1 MIVTDAIEARRAM
14 PYFLTW
20 RPTLEDTPRP
30 LVDRLL
36 AALERDI
43 RSGVLPP
50 GLRLPPQRELAFF
63 LGISLGTVTKA
74 YAEAERRGLT
84 QATVG
89 RGTFVAAPAPD
100 AAFRFSPR
108 GQPSGVNLA
117 QNVRPVL
124 SGEAALKQALGKL
137 RRKDLSS
144 MLVYSPSAGEDEH
157 RRAMADWLARTTRLK
172 PDWRDIAVTA
182 GGQQAVALA
191 LGALA
196 SPGDAILT
204 EAGTYYGLRT
214 LAEHAGY
221 RLKGLQLDDEGL
233 VPEALDRAAGATGA
247 RVLYVTPTLHNPT
260 GRTMSQARREDI
272 VRGARAR
279 DLWIV
284 EDDVYALYA
293 GANAVTPLAALAPER
308 TLYVSSLSK
317 SLSAGLRVGILLTPG
332 GDHLERV
339 LRALRATAYSAP
351 SLGPAIGAQWIEDGA
366 ADALAAEVLAEMQR
380 RVKLALKLFGPA
392 AEPPSFPAS
401 LHVWLPMAELDA
413 ERAAAHALRAGVEVT
428 PPSAPIVDWHGLSG
442 LRVCLGGV
450 EDYAE
455 LERALKAVAEAVG
468 GAGDQFSRAIM

>member
-1 MIVTDAIEARRAM
+1 M

-20 RPTLEDTPRP
+20 KPVLEDMPRP

-43 RSGVLPP
+43 RSGVLAP

-124 SGEAALKQALGKL
+124 SGGAALTRALDKL
-137 RRKDLSS
+137 RKKDLSRL
-144 MLVYSPSAGEDEH
+144 LVYSPSAGEDDH
-157 RRAMADWLARTTRLK
+157 RRAMADWLARTTALQ
-172 PDWRDIAVTA
+172 PDWRNLAVTA

-191 LGALA
+191 LGSLA
-196 SPGDAILT
+196 SAGDAILT

-221 RLKGLQLDDEGL
+221 RLKGLQLDEEGL
-233 VPEALDRAAGATGA
+233 VPDALDRAAASTGA

-260 GRTMSQARREDI
+260 GRTMSQTRREEI
-272 VRGARAR
+272 VRVGPK
-279 DLWIV
+279 
-284 EDDVYALYA
+284 
-293 GANAVTPLAALAPER
+293 AVIPIAALAPER

-332 GDHLERV
+332 ADALERV

-351 SLGPAIGAQWIEDGA
+351 ALGPAIGAQWIEDGS
-366 ADALAAEVLAEMQR
+366 ADALASEVQAEMHR
-380 RVKLALKLFGPA
+380 RVRLALDLFGPA
-392 AEPPSFPAS
+392 AEPPSFASS

-450 EDYAE
+450 EDSAD
-455 LERALKAVAEAVG
+455 LEAALKVVAEAVG
-468 GAGDQFSRAIM
+468 GAGDQLARAMM

>member
-1 MIVTDAIEARRAM
+1 M
-14 PYFLTW
+14 PYALTW
-20 RPTLEDTPRP
+20 KPVLEDTPRP

-36 AALERDI
+36 AALDRDI
-43 RSGVLPP
+43 RSGALAP
-50 GLRLPPQRELAFF
+50 GLRLPPQRELAWF
-63 LGISLGTVTKA
+63 LGMSLGTVTKA

-108 GQPSGVNLA
+108 GQPNGVNLA

-124 SGEAALKQALGKL
+124 SGGAALTRALDKL
-137 RRKDLSS
+137 RKKDLSRL
-144 MLVYSPSAGEDEH
+144 LVYSPSAGEDDH
-157 RRAMADWLARTTRLK
+157 RRAMADWLARTTQLQ
-172 PDWRDIAVTA
+172 PDWRNLAVTA

-191 LGALA
+191 LGSLA
-196 SPGDAILT
+196 SAGCAILT

-221 RLKGLQLDDEGL
+221 RLKGLQLDEQGL
-233 VPEALDRAAGATGA
+233 VPDALDRAAASTGA
-247 RVLYVTPTLHNPT
+247 RVLYLTPTLHNPT
-260 GRTMSQARREDI
+260 GRTMGLHRREDI
-272 VRGARAR
+272 VKVARAR

-293 GANAVTPLAALAPER
+293 GPKAVTPIAALAPER

-317 SLSAGLRVGILLTPG
+317 SLSAGLRVGMLLTPG
-332 GDHLERV
+332 GEPLERV

-351 SLGPAIGAQWIEDGA
+351 ALGPAVGAQWIEDGT
-366 ADALAAEVLAEMQR
+366 ADALASEVRAEMGR
-380 RVKLALKLFGPA
+380 RVRLALDLFGAA
-392 AEPPSFPAS
+392 AEAPSFASS
-401 LHVWLPMAELDA
+401 LHVWLPMPELDA
-413 ERAAAHALRAGVEVT
+413 ERAAACALRAGVEVT

-450 EDYAE
+450 EDRTD
-455 LERALKAVAEAVG
+455 LEVALRVVAEAVG
-468 GAGDQFSRAIM
+468 GAGDQLARAMM

>member
-1 MIVTDAIEARRAM
+1 M
-14 PYFLTW
+14 PYLLTW
-20 RPTLEDTPRP
+20 KPVLEDTPRP

-36 AALERDI
+36 SALERDI
-43 RSGVLPP
+43 RAGELAP

-63 LGISLGTVTKA
+63 LGVSLGTVTKA

-124 SGEAALKQALGKL
+124 SGGAALTQALGKL
-137 RRKDLSS
+137 RKKDLSRL
-144 MLVYSPSAGEDEH
+144 LVYSPSAGEDDH
-157 RRAMADWLARTTRLK
+157 RRAMADWLARTTQLQ
-172 PDWRDIAVTA
+172 PDWRNLAVTA

-191 LGALA
+191 LGSLVSA
-196 SPGDAILT
+196 GDAILT

-233 VPEALDRAAGATGA
+233 VPEALDRAAAATGA
-247 RVLYVTPTLHNPT
+247 RVVYVTPTLHNPT
-260 GRTMSQARREDI
+260 GRTMGQTRREEI
-272 VRGARAR
+272 VRVARSR

-293 GANAVTPLAALAPER
+293 GPKAVTPLAALAPER

-332 GDHLERV
+332 AEPLERV

-351 SLGPAIGAQWIEDGA
+351 ALGPAVGAQWIEDGT
-366 ADALAAEVLAEMQR
+366 ADALAAEVRAETER
-380 RVKLALKLFGPA
+380 RVGLALALFGPA
-392 AEPPSFPAS
+392 AEPPSFPGS

-450 EDYAE
+450 EDPGE
-455 LERALKAVAEAVG
+455 LERALKVVAEAVG
-468 GAGDQFSRAIM
+468 GAGDQFGRAMM

>member
-1 MIVTDAIEARRAM
+1 M
-14 PYFLTW
+14 PYHLTW
-20 RPTLEDTPRP
+20 KPELEDAPRP

-43 RSGVLPP
+43 RAGVLPP
-50 GLRLPPQRELAFF
+50 GLRLPPQRELAWF

-89 RGTFVAAPAPD
+89 RGTFVAAPTPD

-124 SGEAALKQALGKL
+124 SGGQALNQALGKL
-137 RRKDLSS
+137 RRRDLSS
-144 MLVYSPSAGEDEH
+144 MLVYSPSAGEDDH
-157 RRAMADWLARTTRLK
+157 RRAMADWLARTTPLK
-172 PDWRDIAVTA
+172 PDWRNLAVTA

-191 LGALA
+191 LGSLA
-196 SPGDAILT
+196 SSGDAILT

-221 RLKGLQLDDEGL
+221 RLKGLQLDQEGL
-233 VPEALDRAAGATGA
+233 VPDALDRAAAATGA
-247 RVLYVTPTLHNPT
+247 RVLYITPTLHNPT
-260 GRTMSQARREDI
+260 GRTMSLKRREEI
-272 VRGARAR
+272 VRVARAR

-293 GANAVTPLAALAPER
+293 GKTVTPIAALAPER

-332 GDHLERV
+332 GEHLERV

-351 SLGPAIGAQWIEDGA
+351 ALGPAVGAQWIEDGTADATGRRGAGRNGAARAPGDGPVRGRGRGAVVRLQPARLA
-366 ADALAAEVLAEMQR
+366 ADGRAR
-380 RVKLALKLFGPA
+380 RRTGGGPR
-392 AEPPSFPAS
+392 AS
-401 LHVWLPMAELDA
+401 GRGRGDAA
-413 ERAAAHALRAGVEVT
+413 ERADRRLARPLRPARVPGRRGGRGGVGAGAPDRRRGRGRRAGS
-428 PPSAPIVDWHGLSG
+428 P
-442 LRVCLGGV
+442 
-450 EDYAE
+450 
-455 LERALKAVAEAVG
+455 
-468 GAGDQFSRAIM
+468 GAGDDVSMGCVIA

>member
-1 MIVTDAIEARRAM
+1 M
-14 PYFLTW
+14 PYHLTW
-20 RPTLEDTPRP
+20 KPELEDTPRP

-43 RSGVLPP
+43 RSGVLAP

-124 SGEAALKQALGKL
+124 SGGAALTRALDRL
-137 RRKDLSS
+137 RKKDLSRL
-144 MLVYSPSAGEDEH
+144 LVYSPSAGEDDH
-157 RRAMADWLARTTRLK
+157 RRAMADWLARTTQLE
-172 PDWRDIAVTA
+172 PDWRNLAVTA

-191 LGALA
+191 LGSLA
-196 SPGDAILT
+196 SAGDAILT

-221 RLKGLQLDDEGL
+221 RLKGLQLDEEGL
-233 VPEALDRAAGATGA
+233 VPDALDRAAASTGA
-247 RVLYVTPTLHNPT
+247 RVLYITPTLHNPT
-260 GRTMSQARREDI
+260 GRTMSHERREEI
-272 VRGARAR
+272 VRVARAR

-293 GANAVTPLAALAPER
+293 GRSVTPIAALAPER

-332 GDHLERV
+332 AEALERV

-351 SLGPAIGAQWIEDGA
+351 ALGPAIGAQWIEDGT
-366 ADALAAEVLAEMQR
+366 ADALTSEVMIEMER
-380 RVKLALKLFGPA
+380 RVRLAMRLFGPA
-392 AEPPSFPAS
+392 AEPPSFASS

-450 EDYAE
+450 EDGAD
-455 LERALKAVAEAVG
+455 LEAALKVVAEAVG
-468 GAGDQFSRAIM
+468 GAGDQLARAMM

>member
-1 MIVTDAIEARRAM
+1 M

-36 AALERDI
+36 SALERDI
-43 RSGVLPP
+43 RSGVLAP
-50 GLRLPPQRELAFF
+50 GLRLPPQRELAYF
-63 LGISLGTVTKA
+63 LRMSLGTVTKA

-124 SGEAALKQALGKL
+124 SGRDALNKALGKL
-137 RRKDLSS
+137 RRQDLSAL
-144 MLVYSPSAGEDEH
+144 LVYSPSAGEDEH
-157 RRAMADWLARTTRLK
+157 RRAMADWLARTTQLE
-172 PDWRDIAVTA
+172 PDWRDLAVTA

-191 LGALA
+191 LGSLA
-196 SPGDAILT
+196 SSGDAILT

-221 RLKGLQLDDEGL
+221 RLKGLQLDGQGL
-233 VPEALDRAAGATGA
+233 VPEALDRAASSTGA
-247 RVLYVTPTLHNPT
+247 RVLYITPTLHNPT
-260 GRTMSQARREDI
+260 GRTMSQSRREEI
-272 VRGARAR
+272 VRVARAR

-293 GANAVTPLAALAPER
+293 GPKAVTPIAALAPER

-332 GDHLERV
+332 GEHLERV

-351 SLGPAIGAQWIEDGA
+351 ALGPAVGAQWIEDGT
-366 ADALAAEVLAEMQR
+366 ADALAAEVTTEMER
-380 RVKLALKLFGPA
+380 RVKLALRLFGPA

-413 ERAAAHALRAGVEVT
+413 ERAAAHALRSGVEVT

-450 EDYAE
+450 EEYGE
-455 LERALKAVAEAVG
+455 LERALKIVAEAIG
-468 GAGDQFSRAIM
+468 GAGDQFSRAMM

>member
-1 MIVTDAIEARRAM
+1 M

-20 RPTLEDTPRP
+20 KPALEDTPRP

-36 AALERDI
+36 AALERDV
-43 RSGVLPP
+43 RTGTLSP
-50 GLRLPPQRELAFF
+50 GLRLPPQRELAYF
-63 LGISLGTVTKA
+63 LGVSLGTVTKA

-108 GQPSGVNLA
+108 GQPNGVNLA

-124 SGEAALKQALGKL
+124 SGGAALTRALDKL
-137 RRKDLSS
+137 RRKDLSRL
-144 MLVYSPSAGEDEH
+144 LVYSPSAGEDDH
-157 RRAMADWLARTTRLK
+157 RRAMADWLARTTQLQ
-172 PDWRDIAVTA
+172 PDWRNLAVTA
-182 GGQQAVALA
+182 GGQQAVTLA
-191 LGALA
+191 LGSLVSA
-196 SPGDAILT
+196 GDAVLT

-221 RLKGLQLDDEGL
+221 RLKGLQLDEEGL
-233 VPEALDRAAGATGA
+233 VPEALDRAAAATGA
-247 RVLYVTPTLHNPT
+247 RVVYVTPTLHNPT
-260 GRTMSQARREDI
+260 GRTMGQARREEI
-272 VRGARAR
+272 VRVARAR

-293 GANAVTPLAALAPER
+293 GPKSVTPIAALAPER

-332 GDHLERV
+332 ADALERV

-351 SLGPAIGAQWIEDGA
+351 ALGPAIGTQWIEDGT
-366 ADALAAEVLAEMQR
+366 ADILASEVMTEMDR
-380 RVKLALKLFGPA
+380 RVRLAMRLFGPA
-392 AEPPSFPAS
+392 AEPPSFASS

-450 EDYAE
+450 EDGAE
-455 LERALKAVAEAVG
+455 LEQALKVVAEAVG
-468 GAGDQFSRAIM
+468 GAGDQLARAMM

>member
-1 MIVTDAIEARRAM
+1 M

-20 RPTLEDTPRP
+20 KPVLEDTSRP

-43 RSGVLPP
+43 RAGVLAP

-108 GQPSGVNLA
+108 GQPNGVNLA

-124 SGEAALKQALGKL
+124 SGGTALTRALDRL
-137 RRKDLSS
+137 RKKDLSRL
-144 MLVYSPSAGEDEH
+144 LVYSPSAGEDDH
-157 RRAMADWLARTTRLK
+157 RRAMADWLARTTPLQ
-172 PDWRDIAVTA
+172 PDWRNLAVTA

-196 SPGDAILT
+196 SAGDAILT

-221 RLKGLQLDDEGL
+221 RLKGLQLDGEGL
-233 VPEALDRAAGATGA
+233 VPEALDRAAAATGA

-260 GRTMSQARREDI
+260 GRTMGQNRREEI
-272 VRGARAR
+272 VRVARAR

-293 GANAVTPLAALAPER
+293 GPRTVTPLAALAPER

-332 GDHLERV
+332 AEALERV
-339 LRALRATAYSAP
+339 LRALRATCYSAP
-351 SLGPAIGAQWIEDGA
+351 SLGPAVGAQWIEDGT
-366 ADALAAEVLAEMQR
+366 ADALAEEVMAEMDR
-380 RVKLALKLFGPA
+380 RVRLALDLFGAA
-392 AEPPSFPAS
+392 AEPPSFASS
-401 LHVWLPMAELDA
+401 LHIWLPMAELDA

-450 EDYAE
+450 EDGAE
-455 LERALKAVAEAVG
+455 LEQALKIVAEAVQ
-468 GAGDQFSRAIM
+468 GAGDHLARAMM

>member
-1 MIVTDAIEARRAM
+1 M
-14 PYFLTW
+14 PYVLTW
-20 RPTLEDTPRP
+20 KPVLEDTPRP

-43 RSGVLPP
+43 RAGVLAP

-63 LGISLGTVTKA
+63 LNVSLGTVTKA

-108 GQPSGVNLA
+108 GQPNGVNLA

-124 SGEAALKQALGKL
+124 SGGAALTRALDRL
-137 RRKDLSS
+137 RKKDLSRL
-144 MLVYSPSAGEDEH
+144 LVYSPSAGEDDH
-157 RRAMADWLARTTRLK
+157 RRAMADWLGRTTRLE
-172 PDWRDIAVTA
+172 PDWRDLAVTA

-191 LGALA
+191 LGSLA
-196 SPGDAILT
+196 SAGDAILT

-221 RLKGLQLDDEGL
+221 RLKGLQLDAEGL
-233 VPEALDRAAGATGA
+233 VPEALDRAAAATGA

-260 GRTMSQARREDI
+260 GRTMGDQRREEI
-272 VRGARAR
+272 VRVACAR

-293 GANAVTPLAALAPER
+293 GPNAVTPIAALAPER

-317 SLSAGLRVGILLTPG
+317 SLSAGLRVGILVTPG
-332 GDHLERV
+332 GEALERV

-351 SLGPAIGAQWIEDGA
+351 ALGPAVGAQWIEDGT
-366 ADALAAEVLAEMQR
+366 ADALASEVQTEMER
-380 RVKLALKLFGPA
+380 RVRLAMDLFGPA
-392 AEPPSFPAS
+392 AEAPSFASS
-401 LHVWLPMAELDA
+401 LHVWLPMAELAA

-450 EDYAE
+450 EDRAD
-455 LERALKAVAEAVG
+455 LEAALKVVAEAVG
-468 GAGDQFSRAIM
+468 GAGDQLARAMM

>member
-1 MIVTDAIEARRAM
+1 M

-20 RPTLEDTPRP
+20 RPVLEDTPRP

-43 RSGVLPP
+43 RSGVLAP

-63 LGISLGTVTKA
+63 LNISLGTVTKA

-89 RGTFVAAPAPD
+89 RGTYVAAPAPD

-117 QNVRPVL
+117 QNVRPML
-124 SGEAALKQALGKL
+124 GGEAALKQALAKL

-144 MLVYSPSAGEDEH
+144 MLVYSPSAGEDDH
-157 RRAMADWLARTTRLK
+157 RRAMADWLARTTQLQ
-172 PDWRDIAVTA
+172 PDWRDLAVTA

-191 LGALA
+191 LGSLA

-221 RLKGLQLDDEGL
+221 RLKGLQLDGEGL
-233 VPEALDRAAGATGA
+233 VPEALDRAAAATGA
-247 RVLYVTPTLHNPT
+247 RVLYLTPTLHNPT
-260 GRTMSQARREDI
+260 GRTMGLKRREDI
-272 VRGARAR
+272 VRVARAR

-293 GANAVTPLAALAPER
+293 GPRTVTPIAALAPER

-332 GDHLERV
+332 AEPLERV

-351 SLGPAIGAQWIEDGA
+351 ALGPAIGSLWIEGGT
-366 ADALAAEVLAEMQR
+366 ADALGSEVQAGMR
-380 RVKLALKLFGPA
+380 GRGRLALDLFGPA
-392 AEPPSFPAS
+392 VEPPSFASS

-450 EDYAE
+450 EDYGD
-455 LERALKAVAEAVG
+455 LERALKIVAEAVG
-468 GAGDQFSRAIM
+468 GAGDQFSRAMM

>member
-1 MIVTDAIEARRAM
+1 M
-14 PYFLTW
+14 PYLLTW
-20 RPTLEDTPRP
+20 RPPLEDSPRP

-43 RSGVLPP
+43 RSGALPP

-63 LGISLGTVTKA
+63 LGVSLGTVTRA

-89 RGTFVAAPAPD
+89 RGTYVAAPAPD

-124 SGEAALKQALGKL
+124 SGHLALNQALGKL
-137 RRKDLSS
+137 RKKDLSS
-144 MLVYSPSAGEDEH
+144 MLVYSPSAGEDDH
-157 RRAMADWLARTTRLK
+157 RRAMADWLARTTRLR
-172 PDWRDIAVTA
+172 PDWRDIALTA

-191 LGALA
+191 LGSLA

-221 RLKGLQLDDEGL
+221 RLKGLALDGEGL
-233 VPEALDRAAGATGA
+233 VPEALDRAAAATGA
-247 RVLYVTPTLHNPT
+247 RVLYLTPTLHNPT
-260 GRTMSQARREDI
+260 GRTMSETRREDI
-272 VRGARAR
+272 VRVARAR

-293 GANAVTPLAALAPER
+293 GPDTVTPLAALAPER

-317 SLSAGLRVGILLTPG
+317 SLSAGLRVGILATPG
-332 GDHLERV
+332 GEHLERV
-339 LRALRATAYSAP
+339 LRALRATSYSAP
-351 SLGPAIGAQWIEDGA
+351 ALGPAVGAQWIEDGT
-366 ADALAAEVLAEMQR
+366 ADALAAEAVDEMAG
-380 RVKLALKLFGPA
+380 RVRLALKLFGAA
-392 AEPPSFPAS
+392 AEAPSFASS
-401 LHVWLPMAELDA
+401 LHVWLPMPELEA

-450 EDYAE
+450 EDPAA
-455 LERALKAVAEAVG
+455 LERALKIVAEAIG
-468 GAGDQFSRAIM
+468 GSGDQFARAMM

>member
-1 MIVTDAIEARRAM
+1 M

-20 RPTLEDTPRP
+20 KPVLEDTPRP

-43 RSGVLPP
+43 RAGTLAP
-50 GLRLPPQRELAFF
+50 GLRLPPQRELAWH
-63 LGISLGTVTKA
+63 LKMSLGTVTKA

-108 GQPSGVNLA
+108 GQPNGVNLA

-124 SGEAALKQALGKL
+124 SGAAHLTRALDKL
-137 RRKDLSS
+137 RRKDLSRL
-144 MLVYSPSAGEDEH
+144 LVYSPSAGEDDH
-157 RRAMADWLARTTRLK
+157 RRAMADWLASTTPLQ
-172 PDWRDIAVTA
+172 PDWRNLAVTA

-191 LGALA
+191 LGSLA
-196 SPGDAILT
+196 SAGDAILT

-221 RLKGLQLDDEGL
+221 RLKGLQLDDQGL
-233 VPEALDRAAGATGA
+233 VPDALDRAAASSGA
-247 RVLYVTPTLHNPT
+247 RVVYVTPTLHNPT
-260 GRTMSQARREDI
+260 GRTMSRGRREEI
-272 VRGARAR
+272 VRVARAR

-293 GANAVTPLAALAPER
+293 DPGSVTPLAALAPER

-317 SLSAGLRVGILLTPG
+317 SLSMGLRVGVVLTPG
-332 GDHLERV
+332 ADPLERV

-351 SLGPAIGAQWIEDGA
+351 ALGPA
-366 ADALAAEVLAEMQR
+366 
-380 RVKLALKLFGPA
+380 
-392 AEPPSFPAS
+392 
-401 LHVWLPMAELDA
+401 
-413 ERAAAHALRAGVEVT
+413 
-428 PPSAPIVDWHGLSG
+428 
-442 LRVCLGGV
+442 
-450 EDYAE
+450 
-455 LERALKAVAEAVG
+455 
-468 GAGDQFSRAIM
+468 

>member
-1 MIVTDAIEARRAM
+1 M
-14 PYFLTW
+14 PYLLTW
-20 RPTLEDTPRP
+20 RPALEDSPRP

-43 RSGVLPP
+43 RAGVLPP

-108 GQPSGVNLA
+108 GQPNGVNLA
-117 QNVRPVL
+117 QNVRPML
-124 SGEAALKQALGKL
+124 AGHKALNAALGKL
-137 RRKDLSS
+137 RKKDLSS
-144 MLVYSPSAGEDEH
+144 YLVYSPSAGEDDH
-157 RRAMADWLARTTRLK
+157 RRAMADWLARTTQLT
-172 PDWRDIAVTA
+172 PDWRDIALTA

-191 LGALA
+191 LGSLA
-196 SPGDAILT
+196 SSGDAILT

-221 RLKGLQLDDEGL
+221 RLKGLALDDQGL
-233 VPEALDRAAGATGA
+233 VPEALDRAAAATGA
-247 RVLYVTPTLHNPT
+247 RVLYLTPTLHNPT
-260 GRTMSQARREDI
+260 GRTMGQARREEI
-272 VRGARAR
+272 VRVARSR

-293 GANAVTPLAALAPER
+293 GPKAVTPLAALAPER

-332 GDHLERV
+332 GEHLERV
-339 LRALRATAYSAP
+339 LRALRATSYSAP
-351 SLGPAIGAQWIEDGA
+351 ALGPAVGAQWIEDGT
-366 ADALAAEVLAEMQR
+366 ADALAAEVMDEMEA
-380 RVKLALKLFGPA
+380 RVRLALRLFGPA
-392 AEPPSFPAS
+392 AEKPSFPSS
-401 LHVWLPMAELDA
+401 LHVWLPMPELDA
-413 ERAAAHALRAGVEVT
+413 ERAAAHALRSGVEVT

-450 EDYAE
+450 EDPAQ
-455 LERALKAVAEAVG
+455 LERALRIVAEAVG
-468 GAGDQFSRAIM
+468 GAGDQFSRAMM

>member
-1 MIVTDAIEARRAM
+1 M
-14 PYFLTW
+14 PYVLTW
-20 RPTLEDTPRP
+20 KPVLEDTPRP

-50 GLRLPPQRELAFF
+50 GLRLPPQRELAWF
-63 LGISLGTVTKA
+63 LKMSLGTVTKA

-108 GQPSGVNLA
+108 GQPNGVNLA
-117 QNVRPVL
+117 QNVRPVM
-124 SGEAALKQALGKL
+124 SGGAALTRALDRL
-137 RRKDLSS
+137 RKKDLSRL
-144 MLVYSPSAGEDEH
+144 LVYSPSAGEDDH
-157 RRAMADWLARTTRLK
+157 RRAMADWLARTTQLE
-172 PDWRDIAVTA
+172 PDWRDLAVTA

-191 LGALA
+191 LGSLA
-196 SPGDAILT
+196 SSGDAILT

-221 RLKGLQLDDEGL
+221 RLKGLQLDAEGL
-233 VPEALDRAAGATGA
+233 VPDALDRAAASTGA
-247 RVLYVTPTLHNPT
+247 RVLYLTPTLHNPT
-260 GRTMSQARREDI
+260 GRTMGLKRREEI
-272 VRGARAR
+272 VRVARAR

-293 GANAVTPLAALAPER
+293 GPKAVTPIAALAPER

-332 GDHLERV
+332 AEPLERV

-351 SLGPAIGAQWIEDGA
+351 ALGPAIGAQWIEDGT
-366 ADALAAEVLAEMQR
+366 ADALAAEVRTEMGR
-380 RVKLALKLFGPA
+380 RVRLALDLFGPA
-392 AEPPSFPAS
+392 AEAPSFASS
-401 LHVWLPMAELDA
+401 LHVWLPMPELEA

-450 EDYAE
+450 EDGAD
-455 LERALKAVAEAVG
+455 LEAALTVVAEAVG
-468 GAGDQFSRAIM
+468 GSGDQLARAMM

>member
-1 MIVTDAIEARRAM
+1 M

-43 RSGVLPP
+43 RAGVLAP

-124 SGEAALKQALGKL
+124 SGGAALTRALGKL
-137 RRKDLSS
+137 RKQDLSRL
-144 MLVYSPSAGEDEH
+144 LVYSPSAGEDDH
-157 RRAMADWLARTTRLK
+157 RRAMADWLARTTQLQ
-172 PDWRDIAVTA
+172 PDWRDLAVTA

-191 LGALA
+191 LGSLA

-221 RLKGLQLDDEGL
+221 RLKGLQLDDQGL
-233 VPEALDRAAGATGA
+233 VPEALDRAAAATGA
-247 RVLYVTPTLHNPT
+247 RVLYLTPTLHNPT
-260 GRTMSQARREDI
+260 GRTMGLQRREEI
-272 VRGARAR
+272 VRVARAR

-293 GANAVTPLAALAPER
+293 GPKAVIPIAALAPER

-317 SLSAGLRVGILLTPG
+317 SLSAGLRVGILTTPG

-351 SLGPAIGAQWIEDGA
+351 ALGPAVGAQWIEDGT
-366 ADALAAEVLAEMQR
+366 ADALAAEVCAEMEG
-380 RVKLALKLFGPA
+380 RVRLALDLFGPA
-392 AEPPSFPAS
+392 AEPPSFPLS

-450 EDYAE
+450 EDGAE
-455 LERALKAVAEAVG
+455 LERALKVVAEAVA
-468 GAGDQFSRAIM
+468 GAGDPFSRAMM

>member
-1 MIVTDAIEARRAM
+1 M
-14 PYFLTW
+14 PYVLTW
-20 RPTLEDTPRP
+20 KPALEDTPRP

-50 GLRLPPQRELAFF
+50 GLRLPPQRELAWF
-63 LGISLGTVTKA
+63 LKMSLGTVTKA

-108 GQPSGVNLA
+108 GQPNGVNLA

-124 SGEAALKQALGKL
+124 SGGGALTRALDKL
-137 RRKDLSS
+137 RKKDLSRL
-144 MLVYSPSAGEDEH
+144 LVYSPSAGEDDH
-157 RRAMADWLARTTRLK
+157 RRAMADWLAHTTQLE
-172 PDWRDIAVTA
+172 PNWRDLAVTA

-191 LGALA
+191 LGSLA
-196 SPGDAILT
+196 SSGDAILT

-221 RLKGLQLDDEGL
+221 RLKGLQLDEEGL
-233 VPEALDRAAGATGA
+233 VPDALDRAAAATGA

-260 GRTMSQARREDI
+260 GRTMGLKRREEI
-272 VRGARAR
+272 VRVARAR

-293 GANAVTPLAALAPER
+293 GPKAVTPIAALAPER

-317 SLSAGLRVGILLTPG
+317 SLSAGLRVGILVTPG
-332 GDHLERV
+332 AEPLERV

-351 SLGPAIGAQWIEDGA
+351 ALGPAIGALWIEDGT
-366 ADALAAEVLAEMQR
+366 ADALAEEVRAEMKR
-380 RVKLALKLFGPA
+380 RVRLALDLFGPA
-392 AEPPSFPAS
+392 AEPPSFASS
-401 LHVWLPMAELDA
+401 LHVWLPMPELAA
-413 ERAAAHALRAGVEVT
+413 ERAAAQALRAGVEVT

-450 EDYAE
+450 EDGAD
-455 LERALKAVAEAVG
+455 LEAALQVVAEAVG
-468 GAGDQFSRAIM
+468 GAGDQLARAMM

>member
-1 MIVTDAIEARRAM
+1 M
-14 PYFLTW
+14 PYVLTW
-20 RPTLEDTPRP
+20 KPVLEDTPRP

-50 GLRLPPQRELAFF
+50 GLRLPPQRELAWF
-63 LGISLGTVTKA
+63 LKLSLGTVTKA

-108 GQPSGVNLA
+108 GQPNGVNLA

-124 SGEAALKQALGKL
+124 SGGAALTRALDKL
-137 RRKDLSS
+137 RKKDLSRL
-144 MLVYSPSAGEDEH
+144 LVYSPSAGEDDH
-157 RRAMADWLARTTRLK
+157 RRAMADWLARTTPLQ
-172 PDWRDIAVTA
+172 PDWRNLAVTA

-191 LGALA
+191 LGSLA
-196 SPGDAILT
+196 SSGDAILT

-221 RLKGLQLDDEGL
+221 RLKGIQLDEEGL
-233 VPEALDRAAGATGA
+233 VPDALDRAAASTGA

-260 GRTMSQARREDI
+260 GRTMGPQRRAEI
-272 VRGARAR
+272 VRVARAR

-293 GANAVTPLAALAPER
+293 GEKAVTPIAALAPER

-332 GDHLERV
+332 AEPLERV

-351 SLGPAIGAQWIEDGA
+351 ALGPAIGAQWIEDGT
-366 ADALAAEVLAEMQR
+366 ADALADEVRAEMRR
-380 RVKLALKLFGPA
+380 RVRLALELFGPA
-392 AEPPSFPAS
+392 AEAPSFAAS
-401 LHVWLPMAELDA
+401 LHVWLPMPELDA

-450 EDYAE
+450 EDAAD
-455 LERALKAVAEAVG
+455 LEAALKVVAEAVD
-468 GAGDQFSRAIM
+468 GAGDQLARAMM